1 MTITENEIITKSQVD
16 VWNKKGPSMTK
27 QLVDYSILKD
37 YKLVVSQ
44 SFTGQLLALYQGRQ
58 L

>member
-37 YKLVVSQ
+37 YKLVVCQ